1 MNKPSTVAPGITGTV
16 IKYSD
21 QMVVMV
27 VAIAGQMMLMVVA
40 IAGKMMLMVVAI
52 AGQMVVMMVMVVA
65 IAPHTS
71 FPQMLQTFRMNY

>member
-1 MNKPSTVAPGITGTV
+1 MNKPSTVAPGITV

-40 IAGKMMLMVVAI
+40 IAG
-52 AGQMVVMMVMVVA
+52 QRVVMVVMVVA

-71 FPQMLQTFRMNY
+71 FPQCYKHLG